1 MQTICAQSQADTDGS
16 VFCFFLP
23 LQSVPEFKW
32 SLQPVCARAE
42 VFGAAL
48 KMTVITYD
56 FAQVAA
62 LFYRAHIVVPTG
74 TGRRA
79 GVCLFFFLLL
89 LVFCGTFS
97 LMFDMCS
104 NLLLRAN

>member
-1 MQTICAQSQADTDGS
+1 MA
-16 VFCFFLP
+16 VFVFLP

-32 SLQPVCARAE
+32 SFQPVCARAE
-42 VFGAAL
+42 VFGASL

-62 LFYRAHIVVPTG
+62 LFYRAHIVEPAG
-74 TGRRA
+74 TGMRA
-79 GVCLFFFLLL
+79 GIFFFYIL